1 VIGFAIFDTSL
12 GPCGIAWRGDAVVG
26 TALPA
31 CDGEEL
37 RRHLGRRFPG
47 ATERAMPEPVRQ
59 VMGMVVRL
67 LEGEPVDFANVALAL
82 DEAALFERRVY
93 AEAAA
98 IPCGETRTYGEL
110 ASAVG
115 EPGAARAVGR
125 ALGRNP
131 VPIIIPCHR
140 IVAADGRSGGFSAP
154 GGVST
159 KMRLLQI
166 ERARRGR
173 EPTLFDDLGW
183 ETAPGRA

>member
-1 VIGFAIFDTSL
+1 MA
-12 GPCGIAWRGDAVVG
+12 
-26 TALPA
+26 
-31 CDGEEL
+31 
-37 RRHLGRRFPG
+37 
-47 ATERAMPEPVRQ
+47 
-59 VMGMVVRL
+59 MVVRL
-67 LEGEPVDFANVALAL
+67 LEGEPVDLASVDLAL
-82 DEAALFERRVY
+82 DEAAPFERRVY
-93 AEAAA
+93 AEAVA
-98 IPCGETRTYGEL
+98 IPFGETRTYGEL
-110 ASAVG
+110 ASAIG

-131 VPIIIPCHR
+131 IPIIIPCHR

-154 GGVST
+154 GGVSS